1 MECSAQLSAHLAE
14 DVAGVE
20 TIKAFGRERARA
32 EEGESR
38 LVGVVQSVFGLQK
51 IGASINAL
59 GAFVT
64 AAAGITILWYGG
76 HRVMSGALTIGELM
90 FFHSLLGYLLD
101 PLSRL
106 ASVNFQIQ
114 DALVAVDR
122 LYQVLDIELEQ
133 PGADK
138 KLAFGGLKDGIELQD
153 VCFKYGC
160 RAP

>member
-76 HRVMSGALTIGELM
+76 HRVMIGALSIGELM
-90 FFHSLLGYLLD
+90 FFHSLLGYLLE
-101 PLSRL
+101 PLGRL
-106 ASVNFQIQ
+106 ASVNVQIQ
-114 DALVAVDR
+114 DGLAAVDR
-122 LYQVLDIELEQ
+122 LYQVLDLELE
-133 PGADK
+133 PLDGRNK
-138 KLAFGGLKDGIELQD
+138 VAFRSVGQAI
-153 VCFKYGC
+153 
-160 RAP
+160 